1 MLWEG
6 DGGSLQVRSQVREP
20 QTLNSQLS
28 TTAAKPKGRL
38 GFRVTTNHCLC
49 FLALP
54 FAGARC
60 QEGPPLG
67 HVSLIY
73 SSRKKRETPFSRPT
87 EASGLGLVGSG
98 GSHLGPVP
106 ASGQRGLAQG
116 VKPSQA
122 QAGEVRFC

>member
-73 SSRKKRETPFSRPT
+73 SSRKKREKLPSADQPKHQ
-87 EASGLGLVGSG
+87 GWVWWVLVG
-98 GSHLGPVP
+98 LIWVP
-106 ASGQRGLAQG
+106 CLLLDKEAWPRA
-116 VKPSQA
+116 
-122 QAGEVRFC
+122 